1 MKKTIIFIISTIIF
15 PLFFAC
21 NKPSISTSQVCDDFS
36 LPFHPKTPAFES
48 ILQKAIS
55 NGLPGVV
62 LLVHD
67 SNGMYAG
74 ALGKADIQK
83 NISMQPCHI
92 SKVASITKI
101 FINVLAFQLQEEGK
115 LDLDAPIND
124 YLSPQDLKNI
134 QNANQVTVRQLM
146 MHNTGIYDVI
156 KDNGFYLDL
165 LNNPPKHRN
174 YYDLL
179 KYVRG
184 KKASFSP
191 GEGPGYSN
199 TNTLLLAMIL
209 DKVAEKP
216 HWQLLHEKIIQPLN
230 LKNTFYYYHD
240 SLPKGKIAQG
250 YYDLYNNGKL
260 ENLSSFNTGSGNG
273 YTGIYSNVFD
283 LFQFMDALL
292 IHPSLLS
299 NHSLNEM
306 LTFGNE
312 EPGNTER
319 LLGAGI
325 MKDFLDREHAD
336 TEYGFGHRGRDL
348 GYSADL
354 FYFPEKQQTM
364 ILIVNYGTDGES
376 KLRPYF
382 YELRKDVVDVMMK
395 P

>member
-1 MKKTIIFIISTIIF
+1 MKKVIIYILSVLVFPFI
-15 PLFFAC
+15 FAC
-21 NKPSISTSQVCDDFS
+21 NKPTISTSQVCDS
-36 LPFHPKTPAFES
+36 PALPFHPKTPAFES
-48 ILQKAIS
+48 VLQKAIQ
-55 NGLPGVV
+55 NGLPSVV
-62 LLVHD
+62 LLVQD
-67 SNGMYAG
+67 SNGTYAG
-74 ALGKADIQK
+74 AMGKADIQN

-101 FINVLAFQLQEEGK
+101 FINVLAFQLQEAGK
-115 LDLDAPIND
+115 LDLDAPINN
-124 YLSPQDLKNI
+124 YLSQKDLKNI

-165 LNNPPKHRN
+165 LNNPPKHRD

-216 HWQLLHEKIIQPLN
+216 HWQLLQEKIIQPLG

-240 SLPKGKIAQG
+240 SLPKGKVAQG

-283 LFQFMDALL
+283 LFKFMDALL

-299 NHSLNEM
+299 NQSLNQM

-325 MKDFLDREHAD
+325 MKDFLNREHAD
-336 TEYGFGHRGRDL
+336 TEYGYGHRGRDL

-364 ILIVNYGTDGES
+364 VLIVNYGTDGES

-382 YELRKDVVDVMMK
+382 YELRKNVVDAMMN